1 MDAEFFED
9 KLIHFAFNEYFPTY
23 AIDNVLAYF
32 LNAHPSS
39 KEGDPLSE
47 TLEELSE
54 KYGGLF
60 KSLDENIYG
69 LNQEY
74 IQYMRD
80 LLLSNLTLNQN

>member
-39 KEGDPLSE
+39 KEGDPLSD

-54 KYGGLF
+54 KY
-60 KSLDENIYG
+60 E
-69 LNQEY
+69 
-74 IQYMRD
+74 
-80 LLLSNLTLNQN
+80 

>member
-47 TLEELSE
+47 PLEELAD
-54 KYGGLF
+54 KYSKLF
-60 KSLDENIYG
+60 KSIDPNIYG
-69 LNQEY
+69 LNKEY
-74 IQYMRD
+74 IEYMREN
-80 LLLSNLTLNQN
+80 LLNNINQNQ